1 MKKFITMLAVITA
14 LLAVSVIG
22 ASAAAGYIDDFSEPP
37 VDGKVENYPNWQN
50 YGAAYKE
57 KATWLEE
64 GMVKL
69 ERVDGASGCI
79 WDILLGVSSPEF
91 FVKFDMKQE
100 TNANARYVSGNFY
113 NGKNSASLSG
123 FATIKNDIWYEI
135 LMISDLADDGNYY
148 YSMFAKAEGTDEWSR
163 MAGPTVIDGKDAIAP
178 RIRFNWNGETY
189 VGMALYID
197 NVEARDGLYWESIS
211 FTDDLGNEIAVG
223 DAISDDASALTV
235 SGVLYNAKTLDSNM
249 MSNPTDLAVVP
260 VIVAYDANGMML
272 DCAISEYGI
281 KYFENDFE
289 ATLNLGDYNN
299 SDIASIKFYMWDS
312 MEGMLNIMD
321 PAEIK

>member
-37 VDGKVENYPNWQN
+37 VDGKVENYPNWQH

-69 ERVDGASGCI
+69 ERVDGDAGCI
-79 WDILLGVSSPEF
+79 WDILLEVNNPEF
-91 FVKFDMKQE
+91 FVKFDMKME
-100 TNANARYVSGNFY
+100 TNAAGKTVSGLIA
-113 NGKNSASLSG
+113 NGKIRKSLSG
-123 FATIKNDIWYEI
+123 FNGIDSNVWYNV
-135 LMISDLADDGNYY
+135 LMISDLADDGKYY
-148 YSMFAKAEGTDEWSR
+148 FSMFMKPEGSDEWVKK
-163 MAGPTVIDGKDAIAP
+163 AGPMEFDDKGTESA
-178 RIRFNWNGETY
+178 RIRFNWNSKDFI
-189 VGMALYID
+189 GMALYID
-197 NVEARDGLYWESIS
+197 NVEAHEGLYWESVS

-223 DAISDDASALTV
+223 DAISEEATALTV
-235 SGVLYNAKTLDSNM
+235 SGVLYNAQTLDADM
-249 MSNPTDLAVVP
+249 MSNPRDLAVVP
-260 VIVAYDANGMML
+260 VIVAYDANGMMI
-272 DCAISEYGI
+272 DCAISEYDI